1 MIEKLRRKFVYVSL
15 TSVSV
20 MLLILMGILNSLN
33 YITTVD
39 KADRTL
45 MILFDNGGRFP
56 EPVEPMAE
64 DDMMHKPPLHGMDKD
79 LKHFSAETPFESRYF
94 SVTFDSNGNVSATDT
109 ASIAAVTKELA
120 EKHAASAR
128 ESGKESGFIG
138 NYRFRSDGFMVVFL
152 DCTRDIESFRSLLFI
167 SLGVAV
173 AGLFFVFIFSLF
185 FSNIALK
192 PVMQSYMKQKRFITD
207 ASHEIRTPLTI
218 IDANTEVIE
227 MTSGKTEWT
236 RSIRSQ
242 ITRLSELT
250 KSLVSLSRMDEG
262 NGSFNPTEFSLSD
275 ALEEV
280 GEQFDSSAMRSHKK
294 FEKVIEHGI
303 TMKGDETQIRQLI
316 SILLDNAMKY
326 SNPEGWIK
334 LEMGRN
340 GHKASI
346 AVSNSVESA
355 IKGEHDQVFDRFMR
369 MDSSRTHSTPGYGLG
384 LSIAQSIVLRHKGRI
399 SAFSPDERT
408 FCLKAILP
416 IV

>member
-138 NYRFRSDGFMVVFL
+138 NYRFRSDGFRVVFH
-152 DCTRDIESFRSLLFI
+152 
-167 SLGVAV
+167 
-173 AGLFFVFIFSLF
+173 
-185 FSNIALK
+185 N
-192 PVMQSYMKQKRFITD
+192 
-207 ASHEIRTPLTI
+207 
-218 IDANTEVIE
+218 
-227 MTSGKTEWT
+227 
-236 RSIRSQ
+236 
-242 ITRLSELT
+242 
-250 KSLVSLSRMDEG
+250 
-262 NGSFNPTEFSLSD
+262 
-275 ALEEV
+275 
-280 GEQFDSSAMRSHKK
+280 
-294 FEKVIEHGI
+294 
-303 TMKGDETQIRQLI
+303 
-316 SILLDNAMKY
+316 
-326 SNPEGWIK
+326 
-334 LEMGRN
+334 
-340 GHKASI
+340 
-346 AVSNSVESA
+346 
-355 IKGEHDQVFDRFMR
+355 
-369 MDSSRTHSTPGYGLG
+369 
-384 LSIAQSIVLRHKGRI
+384 
-399 SAFSPDERT
+399 
-408 FCLKAILP
+408 
-416 IV
+416 